1 LLRRP
6 LAFETGSFIVT
17 IKANPMQPLTHHE
30 ILGLLAPFTRRGRHV
45 DLAASDRSQRR
56 LAFRRVERAC
66 ATATATATATAPLR
80 ESLELENPDPER
92 YRLTRILELA
102 NGLTARLQAEGAD
115 LEALLADIEQIPS
128 ERQLQ
133 GTPEVMTAVSHR
145 LETRAPAGGRSGG
158 GASGME
164 RPPGERLIFAGAS
177 ARVADLHLRLDEP
190 TRLGLRVDVHVESA
204 GGETLALPE
213 DLFAVLG
220 RAWAPLEREHEG
232 RWRGSL
238 RLRTREPARSRLA
251 EMQWS
256 LGVRH
261 LAATLAEPPR
271 RFHERFAAARW
282 VVVLRRSLPLLAC
295 IGLIAGAASVPRLH
309 LAESSGWRMLIFNA
323 PPILMMLFFCL
334 RELPRFEIPPVPR
347 ASRAGRWPL
356 RPTALRTN

>member
-1 LLRRP
+1 M
-6 LAFETGSFIVT
+6 AGV
-17 IKANPMQPLTHHE
+17 
-30 ILGLLAPFTRRGRHV
+30 
-45 DLAASDRSQRR
+45 AAW
-56 LAFRRVERAC
+56 
-66 ATATATATATAPLR
+66 
-80 ESLELENPDPER
+80 
-92 YRLTRILELA
+92 
-102 NGLTARLQAEGAD
+102 
-115 LEALLADIEQIPS
+115 
-128 ERQLQ
+128 
-133 GTPEVMTAVSHR
+133 
-145 LETRAPAGGRSGG
+145 SG
-158 GASGME
+158 
-164 RPPGERLIFAGAS
+164 PPGERLIFAGAS

-204 GGETLALPE
+204 TGETLALPE

-282 VVVLRRSLPLLAC
+282 IVVLRRSLPLLAC

-347 ASRAGRWPL
+347 ASRAGPL
-356 RPTALRTN
+356 AAAADGFEDQLTCTAIR

>member
-1 LLRRP
+1 
-6 LAFETGSFIVT
+6 
-17 IKANPMQPLTHHE
+17 MQPLTHHE

-347 ASRAGRWPL
+347 ASRAGRWPP

>member
-1 LLRRP
+1 
-6 LAFETGSFIVT
+6 
-17 IKANPMQPLTHHE
+17 MQPLTHHE
-30 ILGLLAPFTRRGRHV
+30 ILSLVAPFTRRGRHV

-56 LAFRRVERAC
+56 LAFRRVERPWR
-66 ATATATATATAPLR
+66 TAGAPLC

-92 YRLTRILELA
+92 FRLTRVLALA
-102 NGLTARLQAEGAD
+102 NGLSARLEAEGAD
-115 LEALLADIEQIPS
+115 LESLLADVDQIPA

-145 LETRAPAGGRSGG
+145 LEPRAGAGGSG
-158 GASGME
+158 SGMD
-164 RPPGERLIFAGAS
+164 RPPVERLIFAGAS
-177 ARVADLHLRLDEP
+177 ARVADLQLRLDEP
-190 TRLGLRVDVHVESA
+190 TRLGVRVAVHVEST
-204 GGETLALPE
+204 GGETLALPD

-238 RLRTREPARSRLA
+238 RLRQREPARSRLA
-251 EMQWS
+251 EMGWS

-271 RFHERFAAARW
+271 SFHERFAVARW
-282 VVVLRRSLPLLAC
+282 VVALRRSLPLLAC

-347 ASRAGRWPL
+347 ASQSGRWPL
-356 RPTALRTN
+356 RRTA

>member
-6 LAFETGSFIVT
+6 LAFETGSFIVPL
-17 IKANPMQPLTHHE
+17 KANPMQPLTHHE
-30 ILGLLAPFTRRGRHV
+30 ILSLLAPFTRRGRHV

-56 LAFRRVERAC
+56 LAFRRVERPC
-66 ATATATATATAPLR
+66 ATGTAPLR

-92 YRLTRILELA
+92 YRLTRVLELA
-102 NGLTARLQAEGAD
+102 NGLTARLEAEGPD
-115 LEALLADIEQIPS
+115 PEALLADIEQIPA

-145 LETRAPAGGRSGG
+145 LETRAPAGGRGG
-158 GASGME
+158 GSGME

-220 RAWAPLEREHEG
+220 RAWAPLAREHEG

-238 RLRTREPARSRLA
+238 RLHTREPARSRLA

-282 VVVLRRSLPLLAC
+282 VVALRRSLPLLAC